1 MFYYKIKP
9 NGFSNQ
15 WKISETALLNSTSN
29 TIDCSSILPNTS
41 DIWEVLI
48 NATHYRDSGT
58 SYLHLYGDVTGTSS
72 DCLVIPGGG
81 NTTHQTCVFWL
92 PLKRYVYL
100 MTPSNDVKVKI
111 FGYRKFN

>member
-1 MFYYKIKP
+1 M

-15 WKISETALLNSTSN
+15 WKISKTALLNSTSK

-48 NATHYRDSGT
+48 NVTHYRDSTT
-58 SYLHLYGDVTGTSS
+58 SYLYLYSDVTGSSS

-81 NTTHQTCVFWL
+81 NANNQTGIFWL

-100 MTPSNDVKVKI
+100 IAPSNTVKVKI